1 MPELSHQPGWL
12 RKRIEQV
19 FELSMDELVTL
30 SLAIDAR
37 IETLTENLQRTIRLE
52 GDVEFWQGRID
63 ELKEL
68 NTKLGFVN

>member
-1 MPELSHQPGWL
+1 M
-12 RKRIEQV
+12 

>member
-1 MPELSHQPGWL
+1 VPELSHQPGWL